1 MRLPTPRPRALLRL
15 LIIPACALLAC
26 VLATPALAQ
35 EAATESPWSF
45 EVVLESEYISKG
57 TGKSEGE
64 PALELGVKREL
75 GPAYAGAWAGTVK
88 TSQGGD
94 AEVHLYVGA
103 ATDVGPFELDGRI
116 TYKTA
121 PGTADGFQDDWIEL
135 RGVASTEVA
144 GTELSL
150 KVEFSPDNYALTKEA
165 WWIEGEASR
174 EVAPGWTVSAAYGAR
189 EQNGGADYRAWNA
202 GVTWEVREG
211 VELDLRWYDTDSHDL
226 GENYD
231 GRVFAALIL
240 SF

>member
-1 MRLPTPRPRALLRL
+1 MRLPTSPARGSIRL
-15 LIIPACALLAC
+15 LTIAAALAGS
-26 VLATPALAQ
+26 PALAQ
-35 EAATESPWSF
+35 ESDEDSPWSF
-45 EVVLESEYISKG
+45 EGVIASEYISKG
-57 TGKSEGE
+57 TGKSGE
-64 PALELGVKREL
+64 DPGFEARIEREF
-75 GPAYAGAWAGTVK
+75 GMAYAGAWAANAI

-94 AEVHLYVGA
+94 AEFQLYAGA
-103 ATDVGPFELDGRI
+103 GATAGPFELDGRI

-150 KVEFSPDNYALTKEA
+150 KVEFSPDNYALTEEA
-165 WWIEGEASR
+165 WWIEGQASR